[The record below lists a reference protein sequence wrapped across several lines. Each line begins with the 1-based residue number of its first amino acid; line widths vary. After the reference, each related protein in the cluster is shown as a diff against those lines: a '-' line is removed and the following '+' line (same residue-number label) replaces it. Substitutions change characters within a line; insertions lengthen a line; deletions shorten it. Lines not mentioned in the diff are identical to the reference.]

1 MSSLRSEILRLLVP
15 LAALAAMASFAAREV
30 APAGAAES
38 AYLAVLAAAVLI
50 PVAFLA
56 AAPALELGLGATLAT
71 AAAWAL
77 PAGPGRGA
85 AVVLA
90 LAATLAAAAGRRLLR
105 TVEGVASSAVL
116 IPLALGTQALLR
128 GDLLFDPTASPRTL
142 VALVALPVAGAL
154 ALDVL
159 SQRHG
164 LPLALIAGATAVT
177 LGPGFNVAATL
188 SLIALAAGDLLGW
201 DELVW
206 PVKLASWIALLAP
219 ILWNPAPGVV
229 AAVCGLAL
237 WRPRVALA
245 LAVPAAVG
253 LGWLFQEPWN
263 VMARQLAWLFLLVPA
278 ALLPR
283 RERLFTI
290 LTAALMAATV
300 PLVPDLSTLG
310 APLAL
315 AALSIRRDGAVTV
328 PQRVW
333 TGAVLAGTALLA
345 SYPWLRPEPLAGVL
359 SLVGPHPG
367 PALAAWVTVVFLA
380 LVGIGM
386 WMGRGWGETLRA
398 TRLAEL
404 AAACVALALLL
415 GLPAPGRELLAPETP
430 VVLDAGHPVW
440 EARFTGQVVRSVEVE
455 SNFANGAGLPPGTP
469 VAEVRLRDLAGR
481 TVGFTLRAGEHTG
494 EWAARRPDVARTGA
508 RTPPAWVS
516 WVAGD
521 FFAQRYRS
529 RWTLPAPD
537 PDSRGYSWEYSRVW
551 IERAPETPPDLELA
565 LYQLEVRR

>member
-1 MSSLRSEILRLLVP
+1 MNEPSAKSSLRSEILRLLVP
-15 LAALAAMASFAAREV
+15 LAAVAALASFAAREV
-30 APAGAAES
+30 DPAGAAES

-56 AAPALELGLGATLAT
+56 LAPALELGLGATLAT

-85 AVVLA
+85 AVVLV
-90 LAATLAAAAGRRLLR
+90 LIGTLAAAAGRRLLR
-105 TVEGVASSAVL
+105 TEAGWASSAVL
-116 IPLALGTQALLR
+116 IPLALGAQALLR
-128 GDLLFDPTASPRTL
+128 GDLLFDPTASVRTL

-154 ALDVL
+154 SVAVL
-159 SQRHG
+159 SRRHG
-164 LPLALIAGATAVT
+164 LLVALIAGASA
-177 LGPGFNVAATL
+177 LALAPGFNVAATL
-188 SLIALAAGDLLGW
+188 SLVALAAGDLLGW
-201 DELVW
+201 EELGW
-206 PVKLASWIALLAP
+206 PVKIAAWVALLAP
-219 ILWNPAPGVV
+219 ILWNPGPGV
-229 AAVCGLAL
+229 AAAICGLAL
-237 WRPRVALA
+237 WRPGIAMA
-245 LAVPAAVG
+245 LAVPASVV
-253 LGWLFQEPWN
+253 LGWEESWDR
-263 VMARQLAWLFLLVPA
+263 VWDQLIWFSLLMPA
-278 ALLPR
+278 ALAPR
-283 RERLFTI
+283 KGGI
-290 LTAALMAATV
+290 YPVLTATLLAAAV

-315 AALSIRRDGAVTV
+315 AALLMWRGREVTV
-328 PQRVW
+328 PQGVW
-333 TGAVLAGTALLA
+333 TGAVLGGTALLA
-345 SYPWLRPEPLAGVL
+345 SYPWLRQEPLAEAL
-359 SLVGPHPG
+359 SLLGAPPG
-367 PALAAWVTVVFLA
+367 LALAVWVTVVFLA

-386 WMGRGWGETLRA
+386 WMGRGWEERLR
-398 TRLAEL
+398 TIRLTEL
-404 AAACVALALLL
+404 SAACVALALLL

-440 EARFTGQVVRSVEVE
+440 EARFAGQVVRSVEVE
-455 SNFANGAGLPPGTP
+455 SNLANGAGLPPGTP

-529 RWTLPAPD
+529 RWTLPAPE
-537 PDSRGYSWEYSRVW
+537 RYSRVW
-551 IERAPETPPDLELA
+551 IERAPGTPPDLELA